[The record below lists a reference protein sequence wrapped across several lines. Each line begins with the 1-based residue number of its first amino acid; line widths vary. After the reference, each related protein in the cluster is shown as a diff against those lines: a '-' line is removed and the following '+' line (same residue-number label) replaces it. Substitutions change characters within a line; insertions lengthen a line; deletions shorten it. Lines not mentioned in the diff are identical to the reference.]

1 MNKTLR
7 HILIGPSPN
16 IFYLYKPRHHSSLTR
31 FKWKAMPPPVNLG
44 IILGNTFCFLFRVLV
59 VMNSPGLFPFIPQ
72 ILDKQPH
79 NFLSYP
85 LPH

>member
-7 HILIGPSPN
+7 HIFIGPSPN
-16 IFYLYKPRHHSSLTR
+16 IFYLYEPHHHFSLTHLKLR
-31 FKWKAMPPPVNLG
+31 AMPPPVNLG
-44 IILGNTFCFLFRVLV
+44 IIPGNTFCFLFRVLV
-59 VMNSPGLFPFIPQ
+59 VMNSPGLFPFTSQ

-79 NFLSYP
+79 HFSSYP